1 MTQLCIQIELAMLK
15 ISAVFVFAFFFSL
28 SVFAQQDSI
37 VLLNG
42 KVYRGTFN
50 SVEND
55 LLFYTGKEKK
65 KDGLLVEISTERI
78 FSYSVNGTETV
89 LYVHDELKGDYLTV
103 DEVRFTT
110 LGSYD
115 ARKTFKPRFVFW
127 SSMALGLGVSIV
139 DTYYSQVSYDKFLKE
154 NAGLPPSNS
163 KVGFF
168 GTGPSLMPVF
178 VPLILSATW
187 GLPTFKIKSH
197 QILQKDLYGN
207 EFYYRGYHRIAKQ
220 KRIFAAVKGSVIGI
234 GLGIISYSILRI
246 N

>member
-1 MTQLCIQIELAMLK
+1 MIK
-15 ISAVFVFAFFFSL
+15 IVVSLVAALFFSQVL
-28 SVFAQQDSI
+28 IAQQDSI
-37 VLLNG
+37 VMLNG

-50 SVEND
+50 SIEND

-65 KDGLLVEISTERI
+65 QDDLLLEISTDRI
-78 FSYSVNGTETV
+78 FSYVVNGEETI
-89 LYVHDELKGDYLTV
+89 LYKQDELKGDYLTV

-127 SSMALGLGVSIV
+127 SSMAVGLGVSML
-139 DTYYSQVSYDKFLKE
+139 DTYYSQAAYDDFVKV
-154 NAGLPPSNS
+154 NGAPPLSA

-168 GTGPSLMPVF
+168 GTGPTLMPLL
-178 VPLILSATW
+178 VPLVLSATW

-197 QILQKDLYGN
+197 QILQKDLNGN
-207 EFYYRGYHRIAKQ
+207 EFYYRGFHRIAKQ
-220 KRIFAAVKGSVIGI
+220 KRIFAAIKGSAIGI
-234 GLGIISYSILRI
+234 GLGMISYSIFRI

>member
-1 MTQLCIQIELAMLK
+1 MIK
-15 ISAVFVFAFFFSL
+15 ISTVLVLALFFS
-28 SVFAQQDSI
+28 SWMFAQQDSI
-37 VLLNG
+37 VMLNG

-65 KDGLLVEISTERI
+65 QDDLLLEISTDRI
-78 FSYSVNGTETV
+78 FSYIVNGTETV
-89 LYVHDELKGDYLTV
+89 LYVQDELKGDYLTV

-127 SSMALGLGVSIV
+127 SSMAIGLGVSML
-139 DTYYSQVSYDKFLKE
+139 DTYYSQASYDKFLAE
-154 NAGLPPSNS
+154 NNGIPPTNS
-163 KVGFF
+163 AVGFF
-168 GTGPSLMPVF
+168 GTGPTLMPVL
-178 VPLILSATW
+178 VPLVLSASW

-207 EFYYRGYHRIAKQ
+207 EFYYRGFHRIAKQ
-220 KRIFAAVKGSVIGI
+220 KRIFAAIKGSVIGI
-234 GLGIISYSILRI
+234 GLGIISYSVFRI